1 MPCGETTGY
10 SPSDV
15 SFAFDVFDAQRHAHA
30 GLYVPLRNIVCSVRS
45 DRTIA
50 MTLEQ
55 LRIFV
60 AVAERAHLTKAAAA
74 LHLTPSAVSSAVRAL
89 EHRYGVPLFHRVGRG
104 IETTEAGR
112 IFLGEARATLA
123 HAQAAEL
130 ALSELG
136 GLKRGTLNIQASQT
150 IASYWLPPVLV
161 RFHDAHPA
169 IDVRLI
175 VGNTQSVARAV
186 LDGTANLGF
195 VEGEIDEPALSIRAV
210 AEDRLIAVVAAK
222 HPWADGRRIL
232 PNDLTGARWI
242 VREHGSGT
250 RSAFESALRA
260 NGIEPAALKVA
271 IELPSNE
278 AVLAAVS
285 ELVAARHLH
294 AGRLVAAGLDLP
306 PRSFSMLR
314 HRERYR
320 TRASLALE
328 E

>member
-1 MPCGETTGY
+1 
-10 SPSDV
+10 
-15 SFAFDVFDAQRHAHA
+15 
-30 GLYVPLRNIVCSVRS
+30 
-45 DRTIA
+45 

-60 AVAERAHLTKAAAA
+60 AVAEREHLTRAAAA

-169 IDVRLI
+169 IDVSLI
-175 VGNTQSVARAV
+175 VGNTRSVARAV

-278 AVLAAVS
+278 AVLSAVESGLFVAAVS
-285 ELVAARHLH
+285 ELVAARHLR
-294 AGRLVAAGLDLP
+294 ARRLVRVGLDLP

-314 HRERYR
+314 HKERYR

-328 E
+328 EMLPKRKASASR

>member
-1 MPCGETTGY
+1 
-10 SPSDV
+10 
-15 SFAFDVFDAQRHAHA
+15 
-30 GLYVPLRNIVCSVRS
+30 
-45 DRTIA
+45 

-60 AVAERAHLTKAAAA
+60 AVAEREHLTRAAAA

-161 RFHDAHPA
+161 CFHDAHPA

-175 VGNTQSVARAV
+175 VGNTRSVARAI

-250 RSAFESALRA
+250 RSAFESDLRA

-278 AVLAAVS
+278 AVLSAVESGLFVAVVS
-285 ELVAARHLH
+285 ELVAAGHLR
-294 AGRLVAAGLDLP
+294 ARRLVAVGLDLP
-306 PRSFSMLR
+306 PRSFSILR

-328 E
+328 EMLPKRKASASR

>member
-1 MPCGETTGY
+1 
-10 SPSDV
+10 
-15 SFAFDVFDAQRHAHA
+15 
-30 GLYVPLRNIVCSVRS
+30 
-45 DRTIA
+45 

-60 AVAERAHLTKAAAA
+60 AVAEREHLTRAAAA

-89 EHRYGVPLFHRVGRG
+89 EDRYGVPLFHRVGRG

-175 VGNTQSVARAV
+175 VGNTQSVARAI

-260 NGIEPAALKVA
+260 KGIEPAALKVA

-278 AVLAAVS
+278 AVLSAVESGLFVAAVS
-285 ELVAARHLH
+285 ELVAARHLR
-294 AGRLVAAGLDLP
+294 ARRLVAVGLDLP

-328 E
+328 EMLPKRKSERIPNPSAIR

>member
-1 MPCGETTGY
+1 
-10 SPSDV
+10 
-15 SFAFDVFDAQRHAHA
+15 
-30 GLYVPLRNIVCSVRS
+30 
-45 DRTIA
+45 

-60 AVAERAHLTKAAAA
+60 AVAEREHLTRAASA

-89 EHRYGVPLFHRVGRG
+89 EDRYGALLFHRVGRR
-104 IETTEAGR
+104 IEMTEAGR

-161 RFHDAHPA
+161 RFHDAHPM
-169 IDVRLI
+169 IDLRLI
-175 VGNTQSVARAV
+175 VGNTQSVAGAI

-195 VEGEIDEPALSIRAV
+195 VEGEIDEPAVSTRVV
-210 AEDRLIAVVAAK
+210 AEDRLIVVVAPE
-222 HPWADGRRIL
+222 HPWADGRRVL
-232 PNDLTGARWI
+232 PQDIATARWI
-242 VREHGSGT
+242 MREPGSGT

-260 NGIEPAALKVA
+260 NGIEPAALNVA

-278 AVLAAVS
+278 AVLSAVEFGMFVTVVS
-285 ELVAARHLH
+285 ELVAARHFD
-294 AGRLVAAGLDLP
+294 ARRLVRVGFDLP
-306 PRSFSMLR
+306 PRSFSIIR

-328 E
+328 EMIPNRKP

>member
-1 MPCGETTGY
+1 
-10 SPSDV
+10 
-15 SFAFDVFDAQRHAHA
+15 
-30 GLYVPLRNIVCSVRS
+30 
-45 DRTIA
+45 

-60 AVAERAHLTKAAAA
+60 AVAEREHLTKAASA
-74 LHLTPSAVSSAVRAL
+74 LHLTPSAASSAVRAL
-89 EHRYGVPLFHRVGRG
+89 EDRYGVPLFHRVGRG

-112 IFLGEARATLA
+112 IFLGEAKATLA

-150 IASYWLPPVLV
+150 IASYWLPPALV

-175 VGNTQSVARAV
+175 VGNTQSVARAI

-242 VREHGSGT
+242 VREPGSGT

-278 AVLAAVS
+278 AVLSAVESGLFVAAVS
-285 ELVAARHLH
+285 ELVAARHLR
-294 AGRLVAAGLDLP
+294 ARRLVPVGLDLP

-328 E
+328 EMLPKRKSERIPNTSAIR

>member
-1 MPCGETTGY
+1 
-10 SPSDV
+10 
-15 SFAFDVFDAQRHAHA
+15 
-30 GLYVPLRNIVCSVRS
+30 
-45 DRTIA
+45 

-60 AVAERAHLTKAAAA
+60 AVAEREHLTKAASA

-89 EHRYGVPLFHRVGRG
+89 ENRYGAPLFHRVGRG
-104 IETTEAGR
+104 IEMTEAGR
-112 IFLGEARATLA
+112 IFLGEAKATLA

-232 PNDLTGARWI
+232 PNDITNARWI
-242 VREHGSGT
+242 VREPGSGT
-250 RSAFESALRA
+250 RSAFENVLRA

-278 AVLAAVS
+278 AVLSAVESGLFVTVVS
-285 ELVAARHLH
+285 ELVAARHLD
-294 AGRLVAAGLDLP
+294 ARRLVRVGLDLP

-320 TRASLALE
+320 TKASLALE
-328 E
+328 EMLPKPSAVSISS

>member
-1 MPCGETTGY
+1 
-10 SPSDV
+10 
-15 SFAFDVFDAQRHAHA
+15 
-30 GLYVPLRNIVCSVRS
+30 
-45 DRTIA
+45 

-60 AVAERAHLTKAAAA
+60 AVAEREHLTKAASA

-89 EHRYGVPLFHRVGRG
+89 EDRYGAPLFHRVGRR
-104 IETTEAGR
+104 IEMTEAGR
-112 IFLGEARATLA
+112 IFLGEAKATLA

-161 RFHDAHPA
+161 RFHDAHPM

-175 VGNTQSVARAV
+175 VGNTQSVSRAV

-195 VEGEIDEPALSIRAV
+195 VEDEIDEPALATQVV
-210 AEDRLIAVVAAK
+210 AEDRLIVVVAPE
-222 HPWADGRRIL
+222 HPWADGRRVL
-232 PNDLTGARWI
+232 PTDIANARWI
-242 VREHGSGT
+242 MREPGSGT

-260 NGIEPAALKVA
+260 NGIEPAALNVA

-278 AVLAAVS
+278 AVLSAVEFGIFVAVVS
-285 ELVAARHLH
+285 ELVAARHVD
-294 AGRLVAAGLDLP
+294 AGRLVRVGFDLP
-306 PRSFSMLR
+306 PRSFSIIR
-314 HRERYR
+314 HKERYR
-320 TRASLALE
+320 TKASLALE
-328 E
+328 EMVPKRKQ